1 MIHPSAGSGR
11 TGWVIFSLVFALT
24 AGGSSAWAAYE
35 SKGKRDPFVPLL
47 LPSGERVNP
56 PADLEGAGPPGLSS
70 VALQGVVYDPSGDS
84 AVILGGQLLRENEE
98 WEGIRILKIEPNA
111 VTIWRDGET
120 HQLIVRE
127 TEEEKQTP

>member
-1 MIHPSAGSGR
+1 MMKRSGA
-11 TGWVIFSLVFALT
+11 TMFLLVFVLF
-24 AGGSSAWAAYE
+24 AGCPAAWAAYE

-47 LPSGERVNP
+47 LPDGQRISP
-56 PADLEGAGPPGLSS
+56 PPDTEGTGSLGLNR

-84 AVILGGQLLRENEE
+84 YVILSGRLLRENEE

-120 HQLIVRE
+120 HQLIVRKP
-127 TEEEKQTP
+127 EEEKDTK